1 MTKNQKKRYSPMLK
15 YVYSLLLLIVVSA
28 LIFNEFGLYKL
39 YILYSRKLDL
49 DTELA
54 SLYAQQEQLREDNLR
69 LEIDLEYIEQI
80 AREKYMMVKDNEKVY
95 RIRYDKSLDSE

>member
-1 MTKNQKKRYSPMLK
+1 MKQNRKKQYKPILK
-15 YVYSLLLLIVVSA
+15 YIYSLLLLIVAST

-39 YILYSRKLDL
+39 YVLYSRKIDL

-69 LEIDLEYIEQI
+69 LEIDLEHVEQI

-95 RIRYDKSLDSE
+95 RIRYEKNLDLE

>member
-1 MTKNQKKRYSPMLK
+1 MTKNRKKRHNPMLK
-15 YVYSLLLLIVVSA
+15 YIYSLLLLIVVSA

-39 YILYSRKLDL
+39 YNLYSRKLAL

-95 RIRYDKSLDSE
+95 RIRYEKNLDLE

>member
-1 MTKNQKKRYSPMLK
+1 MTKNKKKRYSPILK
-15 YVYSLLLLIVVSA
+15 YFYSLLLFVVVSA

-95 RIRYDKSLDSE
+95 RIRHEKTLDLE

>member
-1 MTKNQKKRYSPMLK
+1 MLK
-15 YVYSLLLLIVVSA
+15 YVYSLLLLIVASA

>member
-1 MTKNQKKRYSPMLK
+1 MAKNKKKRHGTMLK
-15 YVYSLLLLIVVSA
+15 YVYSVLFLIIMFA

-39 YILYSRKLDL
+39 YVLYSRKLDL
-49 DTELA
+49 ETELA

-69 LEIDLEYIEQI
+69 LEIDLEHIEQI

-95 RIRYDKSLDSE
+95 RIRYEKTLDLE

>member
-1 MTKNQKKRYSPMLK
+1 MIKNKNKRHNPMLK
-15 YVYSLLLLIVVSA
+15 YAYSLLLLIVASA

-39 YILYSRKLDL
+39 YILYSRKIDL

-95 RIRYDKSLDSE
+95 RIRHNKTLDLE

>member
-1 MTKNQKKRYSPMLK
+1 MTKSKKKRHSPKLK
-15 YVYSLLLLIVVSA
+15 HVYSLLLLIVASI

-39 YILYSRKLDL
+39 YILHSRKLDL

-69 LEIDLEYIEQI
+69 LEVDLEYIEQI

-95 RIRYDKSLDSE
+95 RIRYEKNLDLE

>member
-1 MTKNQKKRYSPMLK
+1 MLK
-15 YVYSLLLLIVVSA
+15 YVYGLLLLIVVSA
-28 LIFNEFGLYKL
+28 LLFNEFGLYKF

-49 DTELA
+49 DTELT

-69 LEIDLEYIEQI
+69 LEIDLDYIEQI

-95 RIRYDKSLDSE
+95 RIRYEKNLDLE